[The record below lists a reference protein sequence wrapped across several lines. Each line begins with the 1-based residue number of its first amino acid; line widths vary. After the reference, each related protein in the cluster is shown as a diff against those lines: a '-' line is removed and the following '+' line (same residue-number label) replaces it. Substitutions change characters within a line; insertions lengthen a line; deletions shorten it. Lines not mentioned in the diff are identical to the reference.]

1 MAAEARA
8 VRAPALP
15 AQSGSGGGRKEHVE
29 GVRRPSEG
37 PSRPPPKLIRRGRL
51 DLPAGFLVGLDGL
64 LEVAVL
70 LAAEETQ
77 AVEPREVLLG
87 LREVVEREVGLA
99 DVLVGAEVARVE
111 RQRLLV
117 QRDGLCRLAAS
128 PRGVGELVPCVGV
141 VRGA

>member
-37 PSRPPPKLIRRGRL
+37 PRRPPPKLIRRGRL

-77 AVEPREVLLG
+77 AVEPREGVLC
-87 LREVVEREVGLA
+87 LRGGVELEVGLA
-99 DVLVGAEVARVE
+99 DVLVGAEGARIQRERLPVE
-111 RQRLLV
+111 PGRPR
-117 QRDGLCRLAAS
+117 RLAA
-128 PRGVGELVPCVGV
+128 
-141 VRGA
+141 